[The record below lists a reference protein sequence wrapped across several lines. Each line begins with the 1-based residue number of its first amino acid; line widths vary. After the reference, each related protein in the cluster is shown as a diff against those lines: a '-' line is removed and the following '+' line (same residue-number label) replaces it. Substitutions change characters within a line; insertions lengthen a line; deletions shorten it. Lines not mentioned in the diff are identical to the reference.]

1 MNSGYIY
8 MTYCDEEG
16 YDVVE
21 YSDEYKQ
28 VVYNM
33 DDGYGGVSP
42 LSESDL
48 VNMLE
53 RVKAF
58 KEECNE

>member
-1 MNSGYIY
+1 MSEYIY

-21 YSDEYKQ
+21 YSSEYKQ
-28 VVYNM
+28 VVYNI

-48 VNMLE
+48 VKMLE
-53 RVKAF
+53 RVREF
-58 KEECNE
+58 KEDNNE